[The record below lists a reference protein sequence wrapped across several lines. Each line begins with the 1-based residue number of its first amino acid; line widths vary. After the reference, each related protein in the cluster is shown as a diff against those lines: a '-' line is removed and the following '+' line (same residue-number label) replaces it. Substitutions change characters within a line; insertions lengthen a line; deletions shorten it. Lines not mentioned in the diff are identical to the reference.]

1 MKLLALDTSTK
12 VAGVALMEEGML
24 VCEANLNSGLTHS
37 ERLMP
42 LVDQCF
48 RLAGWQPAELDAIA
62 VVAGPGSFTGVR
74 IGVATAKGM
83 AEALGK
89 PVVAVNTLEVLA
101 AGFPGFAGVIAP
113 VLDARRDQ
121 VYCAAYDGNQNE
133 LLAPAPLALG
143 ELLAHPAIAGAQAVM
158 FCGDGV
164 TPHRTAIAEALG
176 DQARFAPPHLILQ
189 RAGSAAHLAW
199 KRLIAGLTMDPAD
212 LLPIYLRKSSAEQ
225 VLEKKVMEANH
236 DH

>member
-12 VAGVALMEEGML
+12 IAGAALMEDGML

-48 RLAGWQPAELDAIA
+48 RLAGWQPGDLDAIA

-89 PVVAVNTLEVLA
+89 AVIAVNTLEVLA
-101 AGFPGFAGVIAP
+101 AGFPGYAGVIAP
-113 VLDARRDQ
+113 ILDARRDQ
-121 VYCAAYDGNQNE
+121 VYCALYDGNQNE
-133 LLAPAPLALG
+133 LLAPTPLALDG
-143 ELLAHPAIAGAQAVM
+143 LLAHPAVAGAQAIM

-164 TPHRTAIAEALG
+164 APHKAAIAEALG
-176 DQARFAPPHLILQ
+176 DQARFAPVHLMLQ
-189 RAGSAAHLAW
+189 RSGAAAHLAW
-199 KRLIAGLTMDPAD
+199 KRLLAGQTMDPAD

-225 VLEKKVMEANH
+225 VLDKKASEAANGR
-236 DH
+236 

>member
-12 VAGVALMEEGML
+12 VASAALMESGVL

-48 RLAGWQPAELDAIA
+48 RLAGWQPAALDAIA

-89 PVVAVNTLEVLA
+89 PVIALNTLEVLA
-101 AGFPGFAGVIAP
+101 AAFPGFAGVIAP

-121 VYCAAYDGNQNE
+121 VYCALYDGSQLE
-133 LLAPAPLALG
+133 LLPPAPLALG
-143 ELLAHPAIAGAQAVM
+143 ELLKQPAIAEAQAVM

-164 TPHRTAIAEALG
+164 APHRQAITEALG
-176 DQARFAPPHLILQ
+176 EKAWFAPAHLLLQ
-189 RAGSAAHLAW
+189 RAGAAAHLAW
-199 KRLIAGLTMDPAD
+199 QKLTAGQAMDAAD

-225 VLEKKVMEANH
+225 VLEKKAMEAGH
-236 DH
+236 GR